1 MDEGQ
6 LDGQVGS
13 ISDELAP
20 PPAPEAA
27 DAVADFDGGHP
38 QDAALPE
45 VQPEPIAPAP
55 EPQFAQTPTH
65 EPASQPASEP
75 VAHDNEKH
83 APRRSTVRE
92 KVTFASSA
100 PASDVAAPVAH
111 SAPEPTRVTEP
122 APEEAAPSGENAPR
136 KAGWWS
142 RRFGGGE

>member
-1 MDEGQ
+1 MDE
-6 LDGQVGS
+6 GQVGS
-13 ISDELAP
+13 ISDELVP

-55 EPQFAQTPTH
+55 EPQFAH
-65 EPASQPASEP
+65 EPASPPASEP

-83 APRRSTVRE
+83 SPRRSTVRE
-92 KVTFASSA
+92 KVSFGSSA
-100 PASDVAAPVAH
+100 PVSDVAAPAVH
-111 SAPEPTRVTEP
+111 SSPEATPVTEP
-122 APEEAAPSGENAPR
+122 APEEAAPSSESAPR

-142 RRFGGGE
+142 RRFGGGG